1 MTRRSEANDPKAK
14 MVSLAQRREAQNKA
28 APPSDRAE
36 LCTTDTA
43 ACSNRKPEGAKFD
56 VESHAVRIAAALAST

>member
-1 MTRRSEANDPKAK
+1 VTGRSEANDPEAK
-14 MVSLAQRREAQNKA
+14 IVSIAQRRKVQSSTAL
-28 APPSDRAE
+28 PSDRAE

-43 ACSNRKPEGAKFD
+43 ACSNRKLEGAKFD

>member
-14 MVSLAQRREAQNKA
+14 IVSLAQRRKA
-28 APPSDRAE
+28 HSKTALPFDRAE
-36 LCTTDTA
+36 RCTTDMG

-56 VESHAVRIAAALAST
+56 VESHAVRIAAALACT